1 MTSDY
6 VVAVPGSI
14 GREKSRPIN
23 GVDEKVLYAFALWAF
38 LSLIFLLPMLLGA
51 ASGLKSLILLTL
63 FLAWWAVFFKYLR
76 SVKHIEKA
84 ILFFKY
90 LLRVRRGENV
100 IAKYTQPLK
109 YIASSYPVKDIHEG
123 GLIEYYG
130 ATTPWGVLL
139 EVDPFRVGED
149 ELESHQTQLVEV
161 FDSLPETIKFS
172 VINTSYVDDSEH
184 IISIIRNKANDPNLS
199 LQQKEHLAHLHSEF
213 SNETSAVV
221 DWKILISLIFD
232 DASNLKEAVVKKGEY
247 IPGII
252 NGLQEAGLNCFAIED
267 KVEVINR
274 FRKMMEV

>member
-6 VVAVPGSI
+6 SVAVPGSI

-23 GVDEKVLYAFALWAF
+23 GVDEKVIYTFAFWAF
-38 LSLIFLLPMLLGA
+38 LSLLFLMPLMLGA
-51 ASGLKSLILLTL
+51 AGGLKSLILLTL
-63 FLAWWAVFFKYLR
+63 FLVWWAVFFKYLR
-76 SVKHIEKA
+76 STKHIEKA

-90 LLRVRRGENV
+90 LLRVKRRENF

-130 ATTPWGVLL
+130 PTTPWGVLL
-139 EVDPFRVGED
+139 EVDPFRVGDD
-149 ELESHQTQLVEV
+149 ELEAHQAQLVEV

-184 IISIIRNKANDPNLS
+184 IISNIRNRANDPHLS
-199 LQQKEHLAHLHSEF
+199 LQQKEHLAYLHYEF
-213 SNETSAVV
+213 SNETVPV
-221 DWKILISLIFD
+221 IDWKILISLVFD
-232 DASNLKEAVVKKGEY
+232 DASNLKEALVKMGEY
-247 IPGII
+247 IPGIV
-252 NGLQEAGLNCFAIED
+252 NGLQEAGLNCFVIED
-267 KVEVINR
+267 KVEVVNK